1 MFTFRLLVTSMQSKC
16 LEGLGGEKGV
26 DALSQETTLIQ
37 QIFGGRLRSKVFI
50 ELSTVACTFHVESTF
65 SCKIIDSLVY
75 WIRLSP
81 ACRLVALCAST
92 DRL

>member
-26 DALSQETTLIQ
+26 DAISQETTLIQ

-50 ELSTVACTFHVESTF
+50 ELSTVRMLL
-65 SCKIIDSLVY
+65 SCRKVLFNARSLILWSIGFV
-75 WIRLSP
+75 
-81 ACRLVALCAST
+81 
-92 DRL
+92 